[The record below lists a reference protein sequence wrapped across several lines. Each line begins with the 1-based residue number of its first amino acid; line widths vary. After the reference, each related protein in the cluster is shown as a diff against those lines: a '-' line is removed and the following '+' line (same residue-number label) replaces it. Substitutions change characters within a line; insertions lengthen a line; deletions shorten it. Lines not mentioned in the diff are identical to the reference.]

1 MSESF
6 RPRGR
11 WAALVAALGLATG
24 LLVAAAAT
32 PAAAAPTPFSC
43 DTSTVFL
50 AQDFP
55 TQLKS
60 QLATSGSD
68 AFNPVGPNSG
78 ITYNAIGY
86 NTADNFIYGISGTD
100 LIKIDSTGAV
110 TTLAPMG
117 FVANNG
123 TFGQNGVFYAAMSL
137 QKVLRAVNV
146 TTFAVTNIPLSANL
160 SVADFVSIDNQL
172 WGPSGRSSQSMT
184 RIDPSTGTV
193 VSFPAPFL
201 PASLNSG
208 ATWIYGNGDLGISDN
223 NTGVIYRVKITNP
236 TSGAPGITLVSTVA
250 GPASANND
258 ATSCEGPPADLALSK
273 TATSPVLP
281 GETITWTITVT
292 NNGPGVST
300 GYTVTDT
307 LPAGVTG
314 LATSTPGCG
323 IVGVT
328 LTCTGGVLPIGDS
341 DVITVTGVAPNTP
354 GTMIH
359 NSASVVGVED
369 EPNPANNTASADTW
383 IATLTSLCRG
393 TGIEL
398 LNNRLASANNPEAPC
413 LTATNTLVTVHETI
427 GPALPPPLTNAID
440 ATAVSGATLAGS
452 NSASAE
458 AHIAFATV
466 AVPSFVTGLVVT
478 GVHTTASSS
487 IGATCAS
494 GVTAGTSI
502 IASLVLNGIAI
513 PVGTAPISIPLP
525 GLGGLYLNQTTVVG
539 NTITVKALFLDLP
552 GTTLDVTL
560 AESKAGIGC
569 TTGP

>member
-236 TSGAPGITLVSTVA
+236 TSGAPGSPWSRPSPARRRPTTTRPRVKVRRPTWRCPRPPRRPCSLVRPSPGPSRSPTTARVSA
-250 GPASANND
+250 PATRSPTPCPPAS
-258 ATSCEGPPADLALSK
+258 PAS
-273 TATSPVLP
+273 
-281 GETITWTITVT
+281 
-292 NNGPGVST
+292 
-300 GYTVTDT
+300 
-307 LPAGVTG
+307 
-314 LATSTPGCG
+314 
-323 IVGVT
+323 
-328 LTCTGGVLPIGDS
+328 
-341 DVITVTGVAPNTP
+341 
-354 GTMIH
+354 
-359 NSASVVGVED
+359 
-369 EPNPANNTASADTW
+369 
-383 IATLTSLCRG
+383 
-393 TGIEL
+393 
-398 LNNRLASANNPEAPC
+398 
-413 LTATNTLVTVHETI
+413 
-427 GPALPPPLTNAID
+427 PPPRPA
-440 ATAVSGATLAGS
+440 A
-452 NSASAE
+452 
-458 AHIAFATV
+458 
-466 AVPSFVTGLVVT
+466 
-478 GVHTTASSS
+478 ASS
-487 IGATCAS
+487 
-494 GVTAGTSI
+494 
-502 IASLVLNGIAI
+502 
-513 PVGTAPISIPLP
+513 
-525 GLGGLYLNQTTVVG
+525 
-539 NTITVKALFLDLP
+539 
-552 GTTLDVTL
+552 
-560 AESKAGIGC
+560 E
-569 TTGP
+569 